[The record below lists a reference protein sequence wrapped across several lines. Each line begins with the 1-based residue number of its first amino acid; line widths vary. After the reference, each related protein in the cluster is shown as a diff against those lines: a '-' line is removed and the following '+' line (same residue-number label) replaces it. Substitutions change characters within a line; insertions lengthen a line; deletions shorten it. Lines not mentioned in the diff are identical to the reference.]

1 MICFIIHNN
10 NYLWSV
16 TGVKV
21 SRHWSRTLNEL
32 EAAHHYQLYTGSG
45 CKVETV
51 AHYAGRSKQIFNGN
65 DGHPHGLCHGFVDRV
80 AKAGQLF
87 CSSKPALWFHMPHES
102 IVTPVSGQASTASW
116 PAESLLRSISQKNDK
131 IVISAGMWTD
141 DGLIFRQCE
150 FHTLGLSQIQ
160 QAFQRE
166 PFAVPCVLH
175 LGWKPNGHGA
185 ISEISPNNKELKFWA
200 LRCFPKL

>member
-16 TGVKV
+16 TGVKG

-131 IVISAGMWTD
+131 IVISAGDRWWTD
-141 DGLIFRQCE
+141 ISPVRI
-150 FHTLGLSQIQ
+150 S
-160 QAFQRE
+160 
-166 PFAVPCVLH
+166 H
-175 LGWKPNGHGA
+175 LGPLSDSASVSKRTVCRSMCSSPGLKTKCA
-185 ISEISPNNKELKFWA
+185 VSEISPNNKELKFWA